1 MLEEVSER
9 GGGEWEMVVE
19 GTARRRCKENQNNG
33 QRNCRQKQWGR
44 NRDAGF
50 VLAASFQRG
59 DSDNATSLSK
69 RQQWRSIAAVSLRE
83 TRWNGSIPLVLTIDS
98 SSNHSYW
105 AADVKTFHRGL
116 GVGFFGGQNLINYLK
131 MSIKAGS
138 SSGIVLPPLYHLPSC
153 KMLQHVSLPGR
164 QLHFPTSIL
173 FNTSRCFT
181 LPFFMALVSVFLGQS
196 TLVFC
201 FC

>member
-1 MLEEVSER
+1 MSHFTNASTQTRPFGSLVHLELHFNQTSASIMLEEVSER

-59 DSDNATSLSK
+59 DSDNATTLSK

-83 TRWNGSIPLVLTIDS
+83 TRWNGSIPLVLPIDS

-116 GVGFFGGQNLINYLK
+116 CVGFFR
-131 MSIKAGS
+131 GS
-138 SSGIVLPPLYHLPSC
+138 ESHQLP
-153 KMLQHVSLPGR
+153 
-164 QLHFPTSIL
+164 
-173 FNTSRCFT
+173 
-181 LPFFMALVSVFLGQS
+181 
-196 TLVFC
+196 
-201 FC
+201 

>member
-1 MLEEVSER
+1 MSHFTNASTQTRPFGSLVHLELRFNKTSASIMLEEVSER

-116 GVGFFGGQNLINYLK
+116 CVGFFR
-131 MSIKAGS
+131 GS
-138 SSGIVLPPLYHLPSC
+138 ESHQLP
-153 KMLQHVSLPGR
+153 
-164 QLHFPTSIL
+164 
-173 FNTSRCFT
+173 
-181 LPFFMALVSVFLGQS
+181 
-196 TLVFC
+196 
-201 FC
+201 